1 VGALH
6 DEAYG
11 VAIMDEL
18 EKRLKRKI
26 HITAVHVAFKRL
38 EEKGIVKSR
47 FGGVTSDRGGRRKKF
62 YVMTTYGKKVLDA
75 QYDLRTG
82 LYSLLP
88 RTSFSR

>member
-1 VGALH
+1 MGALH